1 MPSILKSSRS
11 RWVCITEYTAA
22 AVIKPKAVTFLQLK
36 EGNEKQKS
44 IYKTLTRMYSKTNCS
59 KKSAKVD
66 ERAEEE
72 SCFLSFIS
80 SFAPAQN
87 AAFISWKQFLKTV

>member
-1 MPSILKSSRS
+1 
-11 RWVCITEYTAA
+11 
-22 AVIKPKAVTFLQLK
+22 
-36 EGNEKQKS
+36 
-44 IYKTLTRMYSKTNCS
+44 MYSKTNCS